1 MIIDMSYW
9 TRVLRKILYVILIII
24 GLIMGIKLSIFYMP
38 FLIAFIISLLIEPLI
53 RFLMKRLKLTRK
65 ISSIIIFIVAS
76 VIIIGGLI
84 WGIASLISE
93 ASNLLQNL
101 NLYVEKFY
109 ILFQNITNKISIDK
123 IRLPEEFINI
133 FQSSTQGII
142 QTISN
147 GIRNALTGLLN
158 IITSIP
164 TITIYF
170 VITIIALYLI
180 CVDKV
185 YILDQVEHHLPKKW
199 VFKLNNH
206 IKDLTKSLGGYLKAQ
221 VSLILLSFIISLI
234 GLYILKILYFNIQ
247 FPLLIALFIAFVDA
261 LPILGSGTVMIPWA
275 IISGINGDLKLGIA
289 IIILFIIMSVI
300 RQILEPKLISK
311 HIGTHPIFTLIAMY
325 TGFKVLGILGTIIG
339 PILLIVVKNVFASF
353 IDEGI
358 IKSLF
363 EK

>member
-9 TRVLRKILYVILIII
+9 TRVLRKILYIILIII
-24 GLIMGIKLSIFYMP
+24 SLIIGIKISIFYMP

-53 RFLMKRLKLTRK
+53 RVLMKKLKFTRK
-65 ISSIIIFIVAS
+65 ISSIIIFIIAS
-76 VIIIGGLI
+76 IIIIGGLI
-84 WGIASLISE
+84 WGIVSLISE
-93 ASNLLQNL
+93 ASHLLENL
-101 NLYVEKFY
+101 NKYVEKFY

-123 IRLPEEFINI
+123 IQLPEEFINI
-133 FQSSTQGII
+133 IQNSTQGII

-147 GIRNALTGLLN
+147 GLKNTLTGLLE

-170 VITIIALYLI
+170 IITIIALYLI

-199 VFKLNNH
+199 VFKLNSH

-221 VSLILLSFIISLI
+221 AILILLSFIICLI
-234 GLYILKILYFNIQ
+234 GLYIFKILHFNIQ
-247 FPLLIALFIAFVDA
+247 FPLLLALFIAFVDA
-261 LPILGSGTVMIPWA
+261 LPILGAGTVMIPWA

-289 IIILFIIMSVI
+289 IIILFIIISII
-300 RQILEPKLISK
+300 RQMLEPKLISK

-325 TGFKVLGILGTIIG
+325 TGFKVLGIFGTLIG
-339 PILLIVVKNVFASF
+339 PILLIVVKNVFASL
-353 IDEGI
+353 IDEGVV
-358 IKSLF
+358 KSIF
-363 EK
+363 N

>member
-9 TRVLRKILYVILIII
+9 TRVLRKFLYVILIII
-24 GLIMGIKLSIFYMP
+24 GLIIGIKLSVFYMP

-53 RFLMKRLKLTRK
+53 KVLMKKLKFTRK
-65 ISSIIIFIVAS
+65 ISSIIIFIIAS

-84 WGIASLISE
+84 WGIILLISE
-93 ASNLLQNL
+93 ASHLLENL
-101 NLYVEKFY
+101 NKYVEKFY
-109 ILFQNITNKISIDK
+109 ILFQNITNKISINK
-123 IRLPEEFINI
+123 IKLPEEVINI
-133 FQSSTQGII
+133 FQNSIEGVI

-147 GIRNALTGLLN
+147 GLKNTITGLLN

-170 VITIIALYLI
+170 IITIIALYLI

-185 YILDQVEHHLPKKW
+185 YIVDQVEHHFPKKW
-199 VFKLNNH
+199 VFKLNSH

-221 VSLILLSFIISLI
+221 AILILLSFIICLI
-234 GLYILKILYFNIQ
+234 GLYIFKILHFNIQ
-247 FPLLIALFIAFVDA
+247 FPLLLALFIAFVDA
-261 LPILGSGTVMIPWA
+261 LPILGAGTVMIPWA

-289 IIILFIIMSVI
+289 IIILFIIISVI

-325 TGFKVLGILGTIIG
+325 TGFKVLGIFGTLIG
-339 PILLIVVKNVFASF
+339 PILLIIVKNVFASL
-353 IDEGI
+353 IDEGVV
-358 IKSLF
+358 KSIF
-363 EK
+363 N